1 MKICNRLPLRPNAA
15 NDAGAKSNGIVLRGG
30 KRLGKAFAIRFTT
43 PPRRKSPIISREV
56 HAVETASNKN
66 TAHNSLSF
74 PIVSLVSLKAER
86 AMIPITAAPIP

>member
-1 MKICNRLPLRPNAA
+1 M
-15 NDAGAKSNGIVLRGG
+15 
-30 KRLGKAFAIRFTT
+30 GKAFANRFTT
-43 PPRRKSPIISREV
+43 PPRRKSQIISCEV